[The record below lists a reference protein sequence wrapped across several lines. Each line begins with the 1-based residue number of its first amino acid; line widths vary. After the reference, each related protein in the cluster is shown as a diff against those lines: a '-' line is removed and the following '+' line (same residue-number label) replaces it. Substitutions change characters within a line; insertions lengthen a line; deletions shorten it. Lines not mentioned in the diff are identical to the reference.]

1 MKEYLSRRGIV
12 FEDRDIR
19 QDDEALKEL
28 VNTHNSRMTPTLVI
42 GGQVIIGFDREK
54 IDALLAE

>member
-19 QDDEALKEL
+19 QDDVALREL

-42 GGQVIIGFDREK
+42 DGQVIIGFDREK
-54 IDALLAE
+54 IDALLTE